1 MSYIYRPFRDRGTLS
16 TSICCST
23 AKPTNTVTRGMP
35 KITVI
40 LGVVPRKNKLGTWQW
55 LYLCSLL
62 MSVTSVSGSRAEYW
76 PDNRCS
82 RWIWGDAKVRN
93 NDFRIQLEMVLG
105 TASRFCHPDFKIQMR
120 SLGQFPVPEHE
131 IMPIKYFFFK
141 CRDVGALP
149 GLWQPV
155 LSEALHAALQTS
167 RRYQTYSHLDNVI
180 LVLKTLLSS
189 KTFKP

>member
-1 MSYIYRPFRDRGTLS
+1 
-16 TSICCST
+16 
-23 AKPTNTVTRGMP
+23 
-35 KITVI
+35 
-40 LGVVPRKNKLGTWQW
+40 
-55 LYLCSLL
+55 

-76 PDNRCS
+76 PDNCCS

-120 SLGQFPVPEHE
+120 SLGQFLVPEHE

-141 CRDVGALP
+141 CRDVRALP

-167 RRYQTYSHLDNVI
+167 RRYQTYSHLDNVS
-180 LVLKTLLSS
+180 LVLKTSLSS
-189 KTFKP
+189 KTFPKVHKFRSSAMNLAESCVPLVAITPGANRTFISTPWHSGEGIFSLDNALREDLEIKNLV